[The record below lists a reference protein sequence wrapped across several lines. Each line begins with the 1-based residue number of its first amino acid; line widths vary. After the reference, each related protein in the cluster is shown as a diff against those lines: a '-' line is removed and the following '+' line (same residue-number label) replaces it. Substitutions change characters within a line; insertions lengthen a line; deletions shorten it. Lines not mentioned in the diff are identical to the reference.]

1 MKKHTVRLK
10 KRKGLYGNKK
20 KTDPNVNEY
29 VNSVYINNFGVNKD
43 LNMDNTVV
51 NNVDHAATASEKK
64 VEMISISAPSKNS
77 SDVNTRIAYTMR
89 ACGQR
94 YAGLEKFS
102 SLMNFPMP
110 MTTNMTR

>member
-1 MKKHTVRLK
+1 MKKRVVRRK

-43 LNMDNTVV
+43 LNMGNTVV

-64 VEMISISAPSKNS
+64 VEMVSISAPSKT
-77 SDVNTRIAYTMR
+77 V
-89 ACGQR
+89 
-94 YAGLEKFS
+94 
-102 SLMNFPMP
+102 LM
-110 MTTNMTR
+110 